1 MESIEKYL
9 SKLSNCEQNFFS
21 RDGLKAIKFNGTIDF
36 KNLHDFL
43 KATVKE
49 WEKLPEVEKLK
60 YFIHLWT
67 IEADLAEMIEC
78 GHTDVYSNGR
88 RRALSDIEN
97 LIEKMQ
103 DKWV

>member
-9 SKLSNCEQNFFS
+9 SKLTNCEQDFFS

-60 YFIHLWT
+60 HFFHLWT
-67 IEADLAEMIEC
+67 IEADLSEILEDRI
-78 GHTDVYSNGR
+78 DVYGNGR
-88 RRALSDIEN
+88 RRALNDVEE
-97 LIEKMQ
+97 LLEKMQ